1 MDLLFFKETLSA
13 NTENRRLQYRNH
25 RTKAY
30 LPGRGEGGDIVLP
43 FILTLM
49 ASSLLFLGLFLLNKL
64 YEHRTKDH
72 LNDFQNRW
80 QYLEKRFKD

>member
-1 MDLLFFKETLSA
+1 MDLLFFKEALSA
-13 NTENRRLQYRNH
+13 NTENRCFQYRNH
-25 RTKAY
+25 STKAN
-30 LPGRGEGGDIVLP
+30 LPGRGERGDIVLP
-43 FILTLM
+43 FVLTLM

-80 QYLEKRFKD
+80 QYLEKRYKD

>member
-1 MDLLFFKETLSA
+1 MDLLFFKEALSA
-13 NTENRRLQYRNH
+13 NTENRCLHH
-25 RTKAY
+25 RGHHTKAK
-30 LPGRGEGGDIVLP
+30 LPGRGERGDIVLP
-43 FILTLM
+43 FVLTLM

-64 YEHRTKDH
+64 YAHRTKDH